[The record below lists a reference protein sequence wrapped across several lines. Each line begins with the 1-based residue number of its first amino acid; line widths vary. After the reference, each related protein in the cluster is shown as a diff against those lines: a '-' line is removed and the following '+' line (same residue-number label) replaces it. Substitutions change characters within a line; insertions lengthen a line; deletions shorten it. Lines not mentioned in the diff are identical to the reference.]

1 MTPSSRRMLASM
13 LLGNAQQPVQ
23 HPLQAISN
31 LANTYFG
38 YKALGDAD
46 KAEKADKSEKSMIL
60 NQAIR
65 ARRGWTNPDDSY
77 IQLSQPIVKGVPIAQ
92 QPGAKIMP
100 TPRNKLGQKIPQ
112 VPGSTQAMADVL
124 LGAGAKYPDLM
135 ELGLKLDPTLNISG
149 KGNQGTAIN
158 YYNFLTNLIK
168 KFPPTQQAD
177 GSFVDSPE
185 VARMKQ
191 AMKIDQPKVFNL
203 NGALVRVPT
212 AGGGPEVLRE
222 AELKP
227 SDEPA
232 YLKKRAKI
240 LERAKGATKRAELR
254 LSEGKSAAKMLPVI
268 RRSIELLEDIP
279 TGGVDAFKS
288 RVRQIFGIESADEGE
303 LAQNLGKAV
312 LSQLRETFGAAFTEK
327 EGDRLAAIEA
337 GFSKSPEANLR
348 VLKNLLALNEEYYR
362 QGLFAAEDLED
373 ESSLKSLRGLNKIRL
388 GLDSDPDPNLDSKAS
403 QKIQKK
409 TVSDN
414 KTDNDAAREW
424 LKNNPNDPDAPA
436 IRKKL
441 GL

>member
-1 MTPSSRRMLASM
+1 
-13 LLGNAQQPVQ
+13 
-23 HPLQAISN
+23 
-31 LANTYFG
+31 
-38 YKALGDAD
+38 
-46 KAEKADKSEKSMIL
+46 
-60 NQAIR
+60 
-65 ARRGWTNPDDSY
+65 
-77 IQLSQPIVKGVPIAQ
+77 
-92 QPGAKIMP
+92 
-100 TPRNKLGQKIPQ
+100 
-112 VPGSTQAMADVL
+112 
-124 LGAGAKYPDLM
+124 
-135 ELGLKLDPTLNISG
+135 
-149 KGNQGTAIN
+149 
-158 YYNFLTNLIK
+158 
-168 KFPPTQQAD
+168 
-177 GSFVDSPE
+177 
-185 VARMKQ
+185 
-191 AMKIDQPKVFNL
+191 MKIDQPKVFNL

-414 KTDNDAAREW
+414 KTDNDAAQEW
-424 LKNNPNDPDAPA
+424 LKNNPNHPDAPA